1 MMTKQEA
8 LNLFNGL
15 NSMGELKGTKFAYG
29 VTKNLAALKGE
40 VEAIQKAGAAQEALR
55 IKLLTEAS
63 DKDEEGNAITKDNQ
77 FQIEPTKLVTVLK
90 LLSESPETIEYQ
102 EFMKSESDFQPFMI
116 KLTDLPEVSVSQM
129 FTLKP
134 LIEE

>member
-1 MMTKQEA
+1 MTKQEA